1 MTTTPTTPTTQAP
14 PPTEQVTSPRARRR
28 RRMLRRFMTR
38 KTAVVGGVF
47 SVLFVLVAIF
57 APLLA
62 PYSASAS
69 NFQDVLVSPSPT
81 HWFGTD
87 ELGRDIFSRVIIGA
101 RASIAAGVLATLVAL
116 VIAVPIG
123 LVAGYYRGKVDMVVM
138 RVNDALLAF
147 PFLILAVG
155 LAAILGPSLVNAALA
170 IGLSAVPNL
179 VRVTRGEVMA
189 LREEDYVEGAVA
201 NGANDLVILRR
212 HILPNV
218 VNTLLVQGTV
228 LIPQAIIAE
237 SLLSFLGLGVQPP
250 TPSWGVMLS
259 AAQAYIDQ
267 AWWPAL
273 YPGLAIFVATLAFNL
288 FGDGLRDVLDPKALR

>member
-14 PPTEQVTSPRARRR
+14 PPPEEFTSPRARRR

-38 KTAVVGGVF
+38 KTAVVGGLF
-47 SVLFVLVAIF
+47 SLLFVLVAIF
-57 APLLA
+57 APWLA

-87 ELGRDIFSRVIIGA
+87 ELGRDIFSRVIFGA
-101 RASIAAGVLATLVAL
+101 RASIAAGVLATMVAM
-116 VIAVPIG
+116 VVAVPIG
-123 LVAGYYRGKVDMVVM
+123 LVAGYYRGAVDMVIM

-170 IGLSAVPNL
+170 IGLSYVPNV

-201 NGANDLVILRR
+201 NGANDVVILRR

-218 VNTLLVQGTV
+218 MNTLMVQGTV

-273 YPGLAIFVATLAFNL
+273 YPGMAIFAATLAFNL

>member
-1 MTTTPTTPTTQAP
+1 MSAMPSEA
-14 PPTEQVTSPRARRR
+14 VVSPRARRR
-28 RRMLRRFMTR
+28 RRMRRRFTHR
-38 KTAVVGGVF
+38 KTAVIGGALSLF
-47 SVLFVLVAIF
+47 FVLVAAF
-57 APLLA
+57 APLVA

-69 NFQDVLVSPSPT
+69 DFQLVLVSPSPS
-81 HWFGTD
+81 HPFGTD
-87 ELGRDIFSRVIIGA
+87 ELGRDILSRVIIGS
-101 RASIAAGVLATLVAL
+101 RASIVAGALATLLAM

-123 LVAGYYRGKVDMVVM
+123 LVAGYYRGAVDMVIM

-155 LAAILGPSLVNAALA
+155 LAAILGPSLINAALA

-179 VRVTRGEVMA
+179 VRITRGEVMG
-189 LREEDYVEGAVA
+189 LREEDYVAGAVA

-218 VNTLLVQGTV
+218 MNTLLVQATV
-228 LIPQAIIAE
+228 LIPAAIIAE

-259 AAQAYIDQ
+259 AAQPYLDQ
-267 AWWPAL
+267 AWWMAL
-273 YPGLAIFVATLAFNL
+273 YPGVSIFVATLSFNL